1 METPGKRSP
10 VWPSIGQLMEW
21 QYTRDLAIRLEAALQ
36 REQIPVQ
43 RIVPESRD
51 VALWERVQRINL
63 IAKRHG
69 TANCLLV
76 SLHVNASAN
85 GLARGW
91 EIHTSL
97 KHTLS
102 DEYATIFWEEAKKRL
117 KGRSKMRQDLSDGE
131 PDWDSNFAILRDTL
145 CPAVLT
151 ENLFMDQLDDCRFLL
166 SDEGRDIIVDLHL
179 SAIKRIIK
187 LSKENQQS

>member
-1 METPGKRSP
+1 MRILLDNGHGLETPGKRSP
-10 VWPSIGQLMEW
+10 VWPTIGQLMEG

-36 REQIPVQ
+36 KEQIPVQ

-76 SLHVNASAN
+76 SLHVNASTS

-97 KHTLS
+97 KH
-102 DEYATIFWEEAKKRL
+102 
-117 KGRSKMRQDLSDGE
+117 
-131 PDWDSNFAILRDTL
+131 SNY
-145 CPAVLT
+145 
-151 ENLFMDQLDDCRFLL
+151 
-166 SDEGRDIIVDLHL
+166 
-179 SAIKRIIK
+179 SA
-187 LSKENQQS
+187 

>member
-1 METPGKRSP
+1 MRILIDNGHGLETPGKRSP
-10 VWPSIGQLMEW
+10 EWPSIGQLLEW

-76 SLHVNASAN
+76 SLHVNASTS
-85 GLARGW
+85 GMARLCTILHKRAYGNKIIM
-91 EIHTSL
+91 ETNFINELTVNFFFL
-97 KHTLS
+97 K
-102 DEYATIFWEEAKKRL
+102 
-117 KGRSKMRQDLSDGE
+117 
-131 PDWDSNFAILRDTL
+131 
-145 CPAVLT
+145 
-151 ENLFMDQLDDCRFLL
+151 
-166 SDEGRDIIVDLHL
+166 
-179 SAIKRIIK
+179 
-187 LSKENQQS
+187 